1 MNNSDMPANPIA
13 NDKGCPT
20 STKNGCDRVDDGFVE
35 NFGSMIGL
43 TKREHFAAMAI
54 SSVLDKYN
62 PYESGEFD
70 SSDWDCVAKN
80 AVGIADALLKE
91 LANNEAI

>member
-1 MNNSDMPANPIA
+1 MRNENGSKPANPTPYQDLTNGSGEMYCD
-13 NDKGCPT
+13 ND
-20 STKNGCDRVDDGFVE
+20 
-35 NFGSMIGL
+35 GL
-43 TKREHFAAMAI
+43 TKREHFAAMAL

-62 PYESGEFD
+62 PYESGDFD

-91 LANNEAI
+91 LANETV

>member
-1 MNNSDMPANPIA
+1 MNNSDRPAAPGPWQFFSEIN
-13 NDKGCPT
+13 KGQCNT
-20 STKNGCDRVDDGFVE
+20 
-35 NFGSMIGL
+35 GL

-62 PYESGEFD
+62 PYESGDFD

-91 LANNEAI
+91 LAK